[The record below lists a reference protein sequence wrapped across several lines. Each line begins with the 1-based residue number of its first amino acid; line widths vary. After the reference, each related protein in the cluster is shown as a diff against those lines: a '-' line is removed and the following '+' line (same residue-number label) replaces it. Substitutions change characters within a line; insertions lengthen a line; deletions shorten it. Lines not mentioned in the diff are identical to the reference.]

1 MGSILNAGIEFDGD
15 WRVSVLN
22 EGGWIRLIVCNEEEQ
37 IAMVKKKFEE
47 EVQRRYQYT
56 IYDQVIEFV
65 FLFFFNLCK
74 SLRFFFKKN
83 NDFSLKEKKKD
94 YDFFLC

>member
-1 MGSILNAGIEFDGD
+1 LKVRFMGSILNAGIEFDGD

-47 EVQRRYQYT
+47 EVQRRYQY
-56 IYDQVIEFV
+56 IRPGDRVCFFV
-65 FLFFFNLCK
+65 F
-74 SLRFFFKKN
+74 
-83 NDFSLKEKKKD
+83 
-94 YDFFLC
+94 FLIFVKV